1 MSEDKLI
8 RLNKFIASQGVC
20 SRREADKLI
29 ETGQVKV
36 NGKIAGLGDRIS
48 TNDEVIVN
56 GKNISNN
63 DIDNIYIAFN
73 KPKGIVCTSSKKEGK
88 NIIDYINY
96 PERIFPVGRLDKDS
110 EGLILLTNDGSIV
123 NKMMRSSQNKEK
135 EYLVKVDKKINS
147 EFKEKMESGVY
158 ILNQV
163 TKPAKFIQVNENEFK
178 LTITQGLN
186 RQIRRMCE
194 SLGYNVIELKRLR
207 IMNIDLGNLKTGEW
221 RYIKKKEL
229 KQWLSLL

>member
-1 MSEDKLI
+1 MNEDNLI

-20 SRREADKLI
+20 SRREADRLI
-29 ETGQVKV
+29 ETGQVKI
-36 NGKIAGLGDRIS
+36 NGKIATLGDRVS
-48 TNDEVIVN
+48 TDDEVVVN
-56 GKNISNN
+56 GKNISSK
-63 DIDNIYIAFN
+63 DIANIYLAFN
-73 KPKGIVCTSSKKEGK
+73 KPRGIVCTSSRKEGL
-88 NIIDYINY
+88 NIIDYINF

-135 EYLVKVDKKINS
+135 EYLVKVDKKITK
-147 EFKEKMESGVY
+147 EFKDKMESGVY
-158 ILNQV
+158 ILNQF
-163 TKPAKFIQVNENEFK
+163 TKPAKLVQVNENEFK

-194 SLGYNVIELKRLR
+194 SLGYNVLELKRLR

-221 RYIKKKEL
+221 RYIKIKEL
-229 KQWLSLL
+229 KQLLSLL

>member
-36 NGKIAGLGDRIS
+36 NGKIAGLGDKIS

-135 EYLVKVDKKINS
+135 EYLVKVDKKINP
-147 EFKEKMESGVY
+147 EFKEKMEPGVY

-229 KQWLSLL
+229 KQLLSLL

>member
-1 MSEDKLI
+1 MNEDNLI

-20 SRREADKLI
+20 SRREADRLI
-29 ETGQVKV
+29 EAGQVKI
-36 NGKIAGLGDRIS
+36 NGKIATLGDRVS
-48 TNDEVIVN
+48 TDDEVVVN
-56 GKNISNN
+56 GKNISSK
-63 DIDNIYIAFN
+63 DIANIYLAFN
-73 KPKGIVCTSSKKEGK
+73 KPRGIVCTSSRKEGL
-88 NIIDYINY
+88 NIIDYINF

-135 EYLVKVDKKINS
+135 EYLVKVDKKITK
-147 EFKEKMESGVY
+147 EFKDKMESGVY
-158 ILNQV
+158 ILNQF
-163 TKPAKFIQVNENEFK
+163 TKPAKLVQVNENEFK

-194 SLGYNVIELKRLR
+194 SLGYNVLELKRLR

-221 RYIKKKEL
+221 RYIKIKEL
-229 KQWLSLL
+229 KQLLSLL

>member
-1 MSEDKLI
+1 MNEDNLV
-8 RLNKFIASQGVC
+8 RLNKFMASQGVC
-20 SRREADKLI
+20 SRREADRLI
-29 ETGQVKV
+29 ESGQVKI
-36 NGKIAGLGDRIS
+36 NGKVATLGDRVAAD
-48 TNDEVIVN
+48 DEVIVN

-63 DIDNIYIAFN
+63 DIENIYLAFN
-73 KPKGIVCTSSKKEGK
+73 KPRGIVCTSSRKEGL

-96 PERIFPVGRLDKDS
+96 PKRIFPVGRLDKDS
-110 EGLILLTNDGSIV
+110 EGLILLTNDGAIV

-135 EYLVKVDKKINS
+135 EYLVKVDKKITI

-163 TKPAKFIQVNENEFK
+163 TKPAKFVQVNENEFK

-194 SLGYNVIELKRLR
+194 SLGYNVLELKRLR
-207 IMNIDLGNLKTGEW
+207 IMNIDLGSLKTGEW
-221 RYIKKKEL
+221 RYIKAKEL
-229 KQWLSLL
+229 KQLLSLL